1 MERVL
6 CNTII
11 LREVSLE
18 LGLDLRE
25 VKAIVDSQSEFTK
38 EVMESNT
45 YDSIRWPYLGVFRS
59 KPKEI
64 QILNHLKGLSKEQG
78 EQFKKDIR
86 TGKIRLIP
94 EDWD

>member
-1 MERVL
+1 MDRVL
-6 CNTII
+6 SNPII
-11 LREVSLE
+11 LKEVAVE
-18 LGLDLRE
+18 LGLKVEE
-25 VKAIVDSQSEFTK
+25 VKSIIDTQSEFTK